1 MSEDTRQTSL
11 QALQSL
17 REAVIEEYRR
27 KAKLGQYVVIE
38 RDGKPCKVP
47 AEEALREA
55 EAAMEASGDIERPG
69 NGPW

>member
-1 MSEDTRQTSL
+1 MDSELMRS
-11 QALQSL
+11 ALRAEQSL

-55 EAAMEASGDIERPG
+55 EAAMAANGDIERPG